1 MRQMR
6 WSTEGVS
13 PVSVA
18 ALVVANLVPLFG
30 VVFGDWSLLLLLV
43 MYWIESGIVGAVNVA
58 KIAMAR
64 GTDPPVRRTGRR
76 RSAAGAA
83 NLPRPVAIVFF
94 VFHYGLFWVVPG
106 VFVLLLP
113 VFVGL
118 GSTMFTAPDAAPGFG
133 LADLG
138 TIEPRG
144 VVVAAV
150 GLAVSHIISF
160 FVNYLGRGEH
170 LIVSPVA
177 QMFRVYGRV
186 VVLHVTVLVGAVAA
200 GALGARLG
208 VLVVFVVTKIV
219 VDLVFHLREHRR
231 VATPSAPAP
240 HAAHAPG
247 RTAPDS

>member
-1 MRQMR
+1 MR

-13 PVSVA
+13 PVSIA
-18 ALVVANLVPLFG
+18 ALVVANLIPLFG
-30 VVFGDWSLLLLLV
+30 VLFGDWSLLLLLV

-64 GTDPPVRRTGRR
+64 GTEPPGRGPGSR
-76 RSAAGAA
+76 WSPVGGA
-83 NLPRPVAIVFF
+83 NPPRLVVILFFIV
-94 VFHYGLFWVVPG
+94 HYGLFWVVHG

-118 GSTMFTAPDAAPGFG
+118 GTTMFTAPAPGFG
-133 LADLG
+133 LTDLG

-144 VVVAAV
+144 VVIAAV
-150 GLAVSHIISF
+150 GLAISHVVSF

-170 LIVSPVA
+170 LTVSPAA

-186 VVLHVTVLVGAVAA
+186 VVLHLTVLLGAVAA
-200 GALGARLG
+200 GALGAPVG
-208 VLVVFVVTKIV
+208 VVVVFVLVKIV
-219 VDLVFHLREHRR
+219 VDVAFHVREHRR
-231 VATPSAPAP
+231 AGTAAATAPPAV
-240 HAAHAPG
+240 HAPG